1 MFRFS
6 TKRKTYGGVVGAGGE
21 GVARRMEADTVDVGA
36 VAVEDLDVVA
46 GADVPDEDDVVG
58 AARQEEVARL
68 GRRHVQAHHVR
79 LVARERLQQLAR
91 LHVPQAARAVAA
103 AREQLLVGAEEA
115 AARHVVRVARH
126 LGTHIHNSINSRL
139 TRTWTV

>member
-1 MFRFS
+1 
-6 TKRKTYGGVVGAGGE
+6 
-21 GVARRMEADTVDVGA
+21 MEADTVDVGA

-126 LGTHIHNSINSRL
+126 LSTHIHNSISMQPYIGKRKKNTFHLSLSLAEGESER
-139 TRTWTV
+139 

>member
-1 MFRFS
+1 
-6 TKRKTYGGVVGAGGE
+6 
-21 GVARRMEADTVDVGA
+21 MEADTVDVGA

-126 LGTHIHNSINSRL
+126 LTTPITTALVCSH
-139 TRTWTV
+139 T